1 MVPFQRLVYMPSKKI
16 NPPLGLSVAILC
28 GLILLSLQLMSSAT
42 QESSELSAMY
52 SWLLLVNAVGTVVLL
67 GLVGANIYSLTRQLK
82 KREAGSKLTTR
93 MVSLFVLLALAPAAI
108 VFYFSMQFL
117 HQGIDSWFNVEIDRA
132 MEDALE
138 LSQVALDQKMRW
150 HLRQTQ
156 QLAENLDY
164 SSEAMASLEM
174 DNLLVLSGAT
184 EVTLFSKQGRIIAS
198 SSINPSDILPSL
210 PDEHVWLQL
219 RRNDDYVAL
228 APIREDELMVR
239 VIVAIK
245 GQEPQYLQALY
256 PVPVRIADLADSVEF
271 AFVRYQEMAFLRN
284 SLKMSFSLTLSLV
297 LLMSLLAAI
306 WVAFIVIR
314 NIVAPVKNLVKGTQA
329 VASGFYDQQL
339 PVMAQDDL
347 GFLVES
353 FNIMTHRIAEARDE
367 IRRTGFEVENQR
379 AYLETILANL
389 TAGVIS
395 FDADNKIRTANQ
407 AAYRIFHIH
416 VSHFVGQTL
425 LELVEIYKELAEPLK
440 SIQRLLEQADD
451 IWQQRIAFI
460 GPNGRQEL
468 LCRGTPLFSQEGQR
482 VGAVVVFDDV
492 TDLIQAQKSAAWGE
506 VARRLAHEIKNPL
519 TPIQL
524 SAERLQVKLATKL
537 SDSDAEI
544 LQKSTRTIVQQVE
557 ALKEM
562 VDDFS
567 QYAKPAKKQA
577 TDVDLSALVLEV
589 LALYTMKPGIQFK
602 TEFEPGIL
610 LVKGDPV
617 SIRQVVHN
625 LVINALEAIE
635 GEGQIEIQLY
645 RVQKNYSD
653 FIEMAFYDDGPGIN
667 EEQIEQI
674 FEPYVTTK
682 AKGTGLGLA
691 IVKKII
697 EEHGGSIW
705 VDTRR
710 RLSGMVGVSHSVGN
724 RSDRLPVMADAPEE
738 AKTRTDKV
746 GAGFIIQLPAV

>member
-1 MVPFQRLVYMPSKKI
+1 MAIKKI
-16 NPPLGLSVAILC
+16 KLPIGTSIAILF

-42 QESSELSAMY
+42 QESSKLGEMY
-52 SWLLLVNAVGTVVLL
+52 SWLLLVNALGSVVLL

-82 KREAGSKLTTR
+82 KREAGSRLTTR
-93 MVSLFVLLALAPAAI
+93 MVSLFVLLSLAPAAI

-138 LSQVALDQKMRW
+138 LSQVALDQRIRW

-164 SSEAMASLEM
+164 SSESMATLEM
-174 DNLLVLSGAT
+174 DDLLVLSGAS

-198 SSINPSDILPSL
+198 SSVNPGDILPNI
-210 PDEHVWLQL
+210 PDEHTWLQF
-219 RRNDDYVAL
+219 RQNDEFSAL
-228 APIREDELMVR
+228 APIRDDLLMIR
-239 VIVAIK
+239 VIVTIK
-245 GQEPQYLQALY
+245 GQDPQYLQAMY

-271 AFVRYQEMAFLRN
+271 AFVRYKEMSFLRN
-284 SLKMSFSLTLSLV
+284 SLKLSFSLALSLV

-306 WVAFIVIR
+306 WVAFISIR
-314 NIVAPVKNLVKGTQA
+314 NIIAPVKSLVKGTQA
-329 VASGFYDQQL
+329 VASGLYDQQL
-339 PVMAQDDL
+339 PVTAQDDL

-353 FNIMTHRIAEARDE
+353 FNVMTRRIAEARDE
-367 IRRTGFEVENQR
+367 SRQAGFEVENQR

-395 FDADNKIRTANQ
+395 FDADYKIRTANQ

-416 VSHFVGQTL
+416 VNHFVRRNL
-425 LELVEIYKELAEPLK
+425 LDLIEIYKDLVEPLT

-451 IWQQRIAFI
+451 IWQQRIAFL

-524 SAERLQVKLATKL
+524 SAERLQFKLASKL
-537 SDSDAEI
+537 ESSDAEI

-557 ALKEM
+557 AMKEM

-577 TDVDLSALVLEV
+577 TELDLATLVQEV
-589 LALYTMKPGIQFK
+589 LALYPLKPGVKFN
-602 TEFEPGIL
+602 TEFGTGKSLI
-610 LVKGDPV
+610 KGDPV
-617 SIRQVVHN
+617 SIRQVIHN
-625 LVINALEAIE
+625 LVINAMEAINE
-635 GEGQIEIQLY
+635 KGQIDIHLK

-653 FIEMAFYDDGPGIN
+653 FIEIAFYDDGPGIK
-667 EEQIEQI
+667 EDQIEQI

-705 VDTRR
+705 VDTQRQ
-710 RLSGMVGVSHSVGN
+710 
-724 RSDRLPVMADAPEE
+724 
-738 AKTRTDKV
+738 V
-746 GAGFIIQLPAV
+746 GAGFIILLPAV